1 MTEQPRDNVIPFD
14 PPAWLNDAPEWAEM
28 PDWAEPA
35 EPTPEPAI
43 ENRWPEPVDLWAKY
57 EEPKLPANLLP
68 DVIERYARRQAAV
81 MGADPAGMAMA
92 ALVNRCIQN
101 VARLPYAAKAQ
112 AIGKAA

>member
-35 EPTPEPAI
+35 EPAPEPAI
-43 ENRWPEPVDLWAKY
+43 ENRWPAPVDLWAKF

-92 ALVNRCIQN
+92 ALTVCATAIPDCIELQVKRN
-101 VARLPYAAKAQ
+101 DP
-112 AIGKAA
+112 